1 MIPVANTGAAPE
13 DTPNQ
18 IRPAVKTDIITPLYI
33 DCHKVIP
40 VPSKILAV
48 SKTQPRFFFAGT
60 TGGSSGGGNGTA
72 VVVVDSY
79 WRVVGI
85 VIYCFFQVVCR
96 HNSLL
101 Y

>member
-60 TGGSSGGGNGTA
+60 TGGSSGGNGTA

>member
-48 SKTQPRFFFAGT
+48 SKTQPRFFSQEQPVVLQGGT
-60 TGGSSGGGNGTA
+60 G
-72 VVVVDSY
+72 
-79 WRVVGI
+79 
-85 VIYCFFQVVCR
+85 
-96 HNSLL
+96 LP
-101 Y
+101 

>member
-1 MIPVANTGAAPE
+1 MIPVAHTGA
-13 DTPNQ
+13 TPTGIPIQ
-18 IRPAVKTDIITPLYI
+18 IRTAVKNDIITPLYPA
-33 DCHKVIP
+33 CHTVIP

-60 TGGSSGGGNGTA
+60 TGGSSGGGDGAA

-79 WRVVGI
+79 GRVVGN
-85 VIYCFFQVVCR
+85 VVWCLLRHFCR